1 MPYFSIIIP
10 VYNRPDEIRE
20 LLDSLASQT
29 YKNFEVIVMED
40 GSRDG
45 FKCDDIVK
53 EYNDRL
59 DIKYFYKP
67 NTGQSDSRNIGMTK
81 ASANYFIF
89 FDSDVIVPDDYMQI
103 VHDYLQKDY
112 TDSFGGPDAA
122 HHSFTDIQKA
132 INHSMTSFFTT
143 GGIRGGKASGM
154 EKFCP
159 RSFNMGISREVFV
172 KTGGFNDTLGEDIDL
187 STRIRKAGF
196 QTRLIREAFVYHKR
210 RVDMHKFL
218 KQVHIFGQ
226 ARISLYKQHPESLKL
241 VHFAPAVFTL
251 GTLMLLIL
259 SFWFPP
265 FLWLI
270 VIYALILFIDSSIK
284 NKSAKIGFISIFT
297 GFIQLLGYGTGFI
310 RAFWSK
316 VILKKE
322 LESRNKIKKMYN
334 KEN

>member
-20 LLDSLASQT
+20 LLSSLSSQT
-29 YKNFEVIVMED
+29 FKDFEVIVMED

-53 EYNDRL
+53 EYSDIL

-81 ASANYFIF
+81 ANSDYFIF
-89 FDSDVIVPDDYMQI
+89 FDSDVIVPI
-103 VHDYLQKDY
+103 DYLQIVFNSLQADY
-112 TDSFGGPDAA
+112 TDCFGGPDAA
-122 HHSFTDIQKA
+122 HHSFTNIQKA

-143 GGIRGGKASGM
+143 GGIRGGKANGM

-159 RSFNMGISREVFV
+159 RSFNMGISKKVFE

-196 QTRLIREAFVYHKR
+196 KTKLIREAFVYHKR
-210 RVDMHKFL
+210 RVDLIKFM

-226 ARISLYKQHPESLKL
+226 ARISLYRQHPESLKV

-251 GTLMLLIL
+251 GILFLLIVSFKFPEALLLIL
-259 SFWFPP
+259 LYSF
-265 FLWLI
+265 
-270 VIYALILFIDSSIK
+270 ILLIDSSIK
-284 NKSAKIGFISIFT
+284 NRSIIIGFISVLT

-310 RAFWSK
+310 RAFIDK
-316 VILKKE
+316 VILKRE
-322 LESRNKIKKMYN
+322 LESRNKWV
-334 KEN
+334 